1 MRIYEFAKELGK
13 DSAELIHEL
22 RSEFGFEI
30 KSHLSGISEE
40 QMEQV
45 RTAWNQK
52 LLSSLT
58 NLRDELEK
66 QVDDS
71 HKQDLKETFNTGEE
85 ISADTPIENKEKIG
99 EWTLGSGD
107 TIPPEIKLNKKAI
120 EKLKKENEEAVQ
132 NSIKS
137 AEKATKE
144 YAKTVKNIV
153 ENPNDWSNISKPKE
167 PEFISYDLV
176 KDNEKSKKEDAS
188 SLVLE
193 DPSEGKKQEI
203 IIEKPSWWSRIFGWW
218 SGS

>member
-58 NLRDELEK
+58 DLRDDLEK

-71 HKQDLKETFNTGEE
+71 HKQALKEVFNV
-85 ISADTPIENKEKIG
+85 DK
-99 EWTLGSGD
+99 
-107 TIPPEIKLNKKAI
+107 
-120 EKLKKENEEAVQ
+120 
-132 NSIKS
+132 
-137 AEKATKE
+137 
-144 YAKTVKNIV
+144 
-153 ENPNDWSNISKPKE
+153 KE
-167 PEFISYDLV
+167 PEFISYDLLKDDKETKKMEELV
-176 KDNEKSKKEDAS
+176 KKDEQSMIKTAEHARKEYAKTVHNITENPDDWHVVIPKEDAS

-193 DPSEGKKQEI
+193 DVSEEKQQEI
-203 IIEKPSWWSRIFGWW
+203 IIEKPSWCYRILGWLL
-218 SGS
+218 GN